1 MPLIPELGMDDHGL
15 LDNPERSLT
24 CDSAKL
30 VGGKEAQRKWKEG
43 KMQIIEDR

>member
-1 MPLIPELGMDDHGL
+1 MDDHGL
-15 LDNPERSLT
+15 LDTPEGSLT

-30 VGGKEAQRKWKEG
+30 VGGKEAPGKKRKWKEG